1 MAIQGKTRIERD
13 SLGEIEVP
21 ADAFYGAQTKRA
33 IDNFPIGGGPLPR
46 RFIETLIKI
55 KQAAARANLALGELD
70 ATRARAIDAAA
81 TELLAGDFMPHFP
94 IDRFQTGSATSTN
107 MNGNEVLARMASA
120 ATGAD
125 AVDANDHVNR
135 GQSSN
140 DVIPSTI
147 HASAAIAL
155 DRDLQPAL
163 AHLARTIRDKAGA
176 IGTSVKTGRT
186 HLMDALPVTF
196 GQVLGGWAA
205 QVEAAS
211 ALLAAV
217 DPALRR
223 LAQGGTAVGTGVNA
237 HPEFAGRFCRELS
250 TLTGVEFSPAPDR
263 FAAMGSQDTAV
274 ALSGALKGTAVSLM
288 KIAND
293 LRWMN
298 SGPIAGLGEIRLP
311 ALQPGSSIMPGKVNP
326 VVPEAMAMVCAQV
339 IGHDV
344 AITVAGQSGNFEL
357 NVMLPLVAANLL
369 EMIEWLANSARL
381 LADRAIAGF
390 EVDEARIGESLARNP
405 ILVTTL
411 NPKIGY
417 ARAAEIA
424 KEAYA
429 SGRPIIDV
437 ALERTDLDRAELER
451 LLDPRAMTGG

>member
-147 HASAAIAL
+147 
-155 DRDLQPAL
+155 
-163 AHLARTIRDKAGA
+163 
-176 IGTSVKTGRT
+176 
-186 HLMDALPVTF
+186 
-196 GQVLGGWAA
+196 
-205 QVEAAS
+205 
-211 ALLAAV
+211 
-217 DPALRR
+217 
-223 LAQGGTAVGTGVNA
+223 
-237 HPEFAGRFCRELS
+237 LS
-250 TLTGVEFSPAPDR
+250 L
-263 FAAMGSQDTAV
+263 
-274 ALSGALKGTAVSLM
+274 
-288 KIAND
+288 IH
-293 LRWMN
+293 
-298 SGPIAGLGEIRLP
+298 I
-311 ALQPGSSIMPGKVNP
+311 
-326 VVPEAMAMVCAQV
+326 
-339 IGHDV
+339 
-344 AITVAGQSGNFEL
+344 
-357 NVMLPLVAANLL
+357 
-369 EMIEWLANSARL
+369 
-381 LADRAIAGF
+381 
-390 EVDEARIGESLARNP
+390 
-405 ILVTTL
+405 
-411 NPKIGY
+411 
-417 ARAAEIA
+417 
-424 KEAYA
+424 
-429 SGRPIIDV
+429 
-437 ALERTDLDRAELER
+437 
-451 LLDPRAMTGG
+451 

>member
-186 HLMDALPVTF
+186 HLMDAHARYLRP
-196 GQVLGGWAA
+196 GPRRLGGRRC
-205 QVEAAS
+205 EAAS
-211 ALLAAV
+211 ALPERSIRRCAELA
-217 DPALRR
+217 L
-223 LAQGGTAVGTGVNA
+223 GGTAVGTGVNA

-250 TLTGVEFSPAPDR
+250 TLTGVDRSRPSSRPPIASPPGLAGHRGRAVGRAQGHGRQPDEDRQRPALDEFSGPMPASAR
-263 FAAMGSQDTAV
+263 SV
-274 ALSGALKGTAVSLM
+274 
-288 KIAND
+288 
-293 LRWMN
+293 
-298 SGPIAGLGEIRLP
+298 LP
-311 ALQPGSSIMPGKVNP
+311 ALQPGSSIMPGKINP
-326 VVPEAMAMVCAQV
+326 VDARGDGDGLRTGHRPRRCHHRRRAVGQLRAQR
-339 IGHDV
+339 D
-344 AITVAGQSGNFEL
+344 AAGDGRQPARDRSS
-357 NVMLPLVAANLL
+357 
-369 EMIEWLANSARL
+369 WLAN
-381 LADRAIAGF
+381 
-390 EVDEARIGESLARNP
+390 
-405 ILVTTL
+405 
-411 NPKIGY
+411 
-417 ARAAEIA
+417 ARACWPT
-424 KEAYA
+424 
-429 SGRPIIDV
+429 GR
-437 ALERTDLDRAELER
+437 
-451 LLDPRAMTGG
+451 